1 MSQISTADQ
10 PEQLRFIAQ
19 RDGVQVGHIEY
30 EVADEVL
37 TLTHTIVPEEYAG
50 QGVATAMARGVLDEI
65 RSRGLKVVPE
75 CSFVAG
81 WITKHPDYAD
91 LVATQA

>member
-1 MSQISTADQ
+1 MSDQHQSDQ
-10 PEQLRFIAQ
+10 PEQLRFAAE

-65 RSRGLKVVPE
+65 RSRGLKV
-75 CSFVAG
+75 AG
-81 WITKHPDYAD
+81 VLICGGLDH
-91 LVATQA
+91 QAS